1 MKKRNYLLRKNI
13 LKKIEPYIGDNL
25 IKVLIGQRR
34 VGKSYLLYQIMD
46 KIRSSNNTAIIVYIN
61 KEDLAFD
68 NIKTYIDLVKYVEE
82 TVDLNNKVNLFID
95 EIQEIEN
102 FEKALRHFQTLGN
115 FDIYCTGSN
124 ANLLS
129 GELATYLSGRYIQ
142 IRIFSLSY
150 IEFLDFHKLKDSS
163 ESLLKYIQIGGMPH
177 LINLK
182 DSSSVYIEY
191 LKNIL
196 NTIVLK
202 DIVARYKIR
211 NVNFLQDLIQ
221 FLADNTGSI
230 VSAKRISDYLKSQKI
245 SIQSRTVQEY
255 IYFIESVFVIDRVK
269 RTEIKGRKIFE
280 VGDKFYFED
289 LGIRHAIIP
298 FNQNDI
304 NKVLENLVYHHLK
317 VCGYNVFV
325 GKKGVKEIDF
335 VADKDGKTIYIQV
348 AYLIFDKSTHKRE
361 FGNLLS
367 INDNH
372 EKIVVSMD
380 ELAEG
385 SYKGI
390 KHIHIRKFLLKFG
403 VE

>member
-1 MKKRNYLLRKNI
+1 MNYVLRENI
-13 LKKIEPYIGDNL
+13 LKKIEPYIGDKL

-46 KIRSSNNTAIIVYIN
+46 KIKSSNNNATIVYIN
-61 KEDLAFD
+61 KEDLKFD
-68 NIKTYIDLVKYVEE
+68 NIKTYTDLVKYIEK
-82 TVDLNNKVNLFID
+82 TVDINDRINLFID

-150 IEFLDFHKLKDSS
+150 VEFLDFHKLNDSS

-177 LINLK
+177 LINLNN
-182 DSSSVYIEY
+182 SSTVYLEY
-191 LKNIL
+191 LQNIL

-202 DIVARYKIR
+202 DIVARYGIR
-211 NVNFLQDLIQ
+211 NVYFLQDLLR

-255 IYFIESVFVIDRVK
+255 IYYIESVFVVDRVK
-269 RTEIKGRKIFE
+269 RTEIKGRRIFE
-280 VGDKFYFED
+280 IGDKFYFED

-298 FNQNDI
+298 YNHDDI
-304 NKVLENLVYHHLK
+304 NKILENLVYHHLRIW
-317 VCGYNVFV
+317 GYNVFV
-325 GKKGVKEIDF
+325 GKQGVKEIDF
-335 VADKDGKTIYIQV
+335 VADKNGKTIYIQV
-348 AYLIFDKSTHKRE
+348 AYLLIDNVTHKRE
-361 FGNLLS
+361 FGNLLA
-367 INDNH
+367 INDNY

-380 ELAEG
+380 EFAEG
-385 SYKGI
+385 TFKGV
-390 KHIHIRKFLLKFG
+390 KHMHIRNFLVNFG